1 MSECLLVQKL
11 KRISTGRIATDP
23 VLKNIAAAAL
33 GIVDDIRESRIS
45 EVNINYLVALLPA
58 LYEQDDTGR
67 LCRDI
72 EAGKPDCLI
81 CAAIETRLASGIGSA
96 T

>member
-1 MSECLLVQKL
+1 MSKCVVVQHL
-11 KRISTGRIATDP
+11 KRISRGGIATDP
-23 VLKNIAAAAL
+23 VLKNIATAAL

-45 EVNINYLVALLPA
+45 EENIKYLVDLLPA
-58 LYEQDDTGR
+58 LYEQDDTGLLR
-67 LCRDI
+67 RDI

-81 CAAIETRLASGIGSA
+81 CTAIETRLASGIGSA